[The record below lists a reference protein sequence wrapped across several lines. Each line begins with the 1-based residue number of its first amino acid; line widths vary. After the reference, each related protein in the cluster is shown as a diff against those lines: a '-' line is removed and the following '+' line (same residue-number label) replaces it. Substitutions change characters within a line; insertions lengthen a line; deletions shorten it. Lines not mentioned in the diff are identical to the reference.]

1 NEAPPSIMSVF
12 LGDTLTKIFESMVGG
27 AGYTPGSNASM
38 DLGARQLAN
47 LFKDNTDR
55 NRTSPF
61 AFTGNKFEF
70 RACGSSASIG
80 YPLSILNAA
89 IADVFSET
97 NKLIKEHLAAGKSLD
112 EALQA
117 VTTKWYSNARNVV
130 FNGD

>member
-1 NEAPPSIMSVF
+1 MSVF
-12 LGDTLTKIFESMVGG
+12 LGDTLTKILDSMISGDKYV
-27 AGYTPGSNASM
+27 ASGKTLL
-38 DLGARQLAN
+38 DLGARQLAD

-89 IADVFSET
+89 VAMFS
-97 NKLIKEHLAAGKSLD
+97 KKPI
-112 EALQA
+112 
-117 VTTKWYSNARNVV
+117 R
-130 FNGD
+130 